1 MLHSIVVADDRL
13 PVRVELRRLLDNEI
27 DLYLAGEVSE
37 SHYIP
42 ELVQALRPDILILN
56 MRLLDTDAQSS
67 LEHLCTLSR
76 HTRIILTTGSQDDA
90 TAQGALRSGIAAYVF
105 RDTCLQDLVRAIH
118 AVISG
123 YRYLSSPFYERAV
136 ESYISKKRCLSP
148 DPSKMLDFEFQYF
161 YT

>member
-13 PVRVELRRLLDNEI
+13 PARAELRRLLEKEM
-27 DLYLAGEVSE
+27 DLYLAGEVNE

-56 MRLLDTDAQSS
+56 MRMLGTDPQSS

-76 HTRIILTTGSQDDA
+76 HTRVILTTGSQDDA
-90 TAQGALRSGIAAYVF
+90 SAQDALRSGIAAYVL
-105 RDTCLQDLVRAIH
+105 RESCLQDLVRAIYT
-118 AVISG
+118 VLSG
-123 YRYLSSPFYERAV
+123 YRFLSSPFYERAV

-148 DPSKMLDFEFQYF
+148 DPSQMLDFEFQYY